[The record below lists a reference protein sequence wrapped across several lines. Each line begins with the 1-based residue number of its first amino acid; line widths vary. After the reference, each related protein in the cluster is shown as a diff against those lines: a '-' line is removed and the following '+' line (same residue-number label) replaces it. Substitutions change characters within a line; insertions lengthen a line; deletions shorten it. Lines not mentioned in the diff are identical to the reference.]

1 MEESLIKE
9 VLSHFDVEELSDL
22 RTVNPLTLAY
32 IGDCFYDFVIRSV
45 VVSKYH
51 TKPMYLHRKTA
62 KYAKAEAQA
71 AIVELLADSLTEE
84 ETAVYKRGRNAK
96 SPTSA
101 KNASI
106 TDYRKAT
113 GLEALIGYLYLKGEE
128 KRAIELIKTGV
139 SLYTP
144 NESDA
149 AEPKNT
155 YRKGNANE

>member
-1 MEESLIKE
+1 MEESLVREILK
-9 VLSHFDVEELSDL
+9 HFDVEEITDL

-51 TKPMYLHRKTA
+51 TKPMYLHRKTT
-62 KYAKAEAQA
+62 KYAKAQAQA
-71 AIVELLADSLTEE
+71 AIIELLMDSLTEE
-84 ETAVYKRGRNAK
+84 EISVYKRGRNAK

-113 GLEALIGYLYLKGEE
+113 GLEALIGYLYLNGEE
-128 KRAIELIKTGV
+128 KRAIELIRSGIE
-139 SLYTP
+139 LYTP
-144 NESDA
+144 NESDG
-149 AEPKNT
+149 AEAKNT
-155 YRKGNANE
+155 F